1 MGMNVFIRQKKFS
14 WGYIDNMEVEKIIES
29 PYITI
34 KNNTHKGI
42 KRIETKPDVVVLEKS
57 ANDTFTKYG
66 VYCGRTPVGYVS
78 LTDKENGVWVDYIRN
93 YAPERYCGFGKIA
106 DQIEVEHC
114 LNRGLK
120 NFEILSES
128 TPASLAFHYK
138 RGKRFDYIDD
148 AWEKIFL
155 KQKYGTFNVN
165 VIIERMLKQN
175 PFPNTSDI
183 GKVPMYMP
191 QDLIKKYIDIIKK
204 YPLLNR

>member
-34 KNNTHKGI
+34 KKNTHKGI
-42 KRIETKPDVVVLEKS
+42 KRIETKPDVVILEKS
-57 ANDTFTKYG
+57 ADEVFTKYG

-93 YAPERYCGFGKIA
+93 YAPERYSGFGKIA

-114 LNRGLK
+114 LNRGLD

-128 TPASLAFHYK
+128 TPDRDNTQYNSHKEFFHILDNSFL
-138 RGKRFDYIDD
+138 RG
-148 AWEKIFL
+148 
-155 KQKYGTFNVN
+155 QKEYQQAEG
-165 VIIERMLKQN
+165 
-175 PFPNTSDI
+175 S
-183 GKVPMYMP
+183 
-191 QDLIKKYIDIIKK
+191 
-204 YPLLNR
+204 